1 MKRISLIMLNG
12 KTVLIVD
19 DEKELC
25 EIIASELLVSGA
37 NPVQA
42 HSVKDALERLSQA
55 KFDLVISDIRMPGD
69 SGVDLLD
76 TLRLRGDNLPVI
88 LMTGF
93 ADISEHEA
101 IKRGAGAVVSKP
113 FDLDDLFKVCNQLI

>member
-1 MKRISLIMLNG
+1 MLNG

-19 DEKELC
+19 DEKDLC
-25 EIIASELLVSGA
+25 EIIAIELLVTGA

-42 HSVKDALERLSQA
+42 HTVKEALERISQGNV
-55 KFDLVISDIRMPGD
+55 DLVISDIRMPGD

-76 TLRLRGDNLPVI
+76 TLRLRGDKLPVI
-88 LMTGF
+88 LITGF

-101 IKRGAGAVVSKP
+101 MKRGAGAIVSKP
-113 FDLDDLFKVCNQLI
+113 FDLDDLFKVCNQLV

>member
-1 MKRISLIMLNG
+1 MLNG
-12 KTVLIVD
+12 KTVLVVD
-19 DEKELC
+19 DEKDLC

-37 NPVQA
+37 NPLQA
-42 HSVKDALERLSQA
+42 HNVQEALQRLSQGHV
-55 KFDLVISDIRMPGD
+55 DLIISDIRMPGD

-76 TLRLRGDNLPVI
+76 TLRGRGYKLPVI

-101 IKRGAGAVVSKP
+101 IRRGAGAVVSKP
-113 FDLDDLFKVCNQLI
+113 FDLDQLFKVCNELV